1 MIRRPPRSTLFPYTT
16 LFRSRD
22 VDGLGELEA
31 EIQHIDRRVDEV
43 EGVPPERLE
52 EPDQVLEEER
62 DSDRR
67 DERDQ
72 PGRVAQRT
80 IGDPLDGDGEQ
91 PARGHAG
98 DQSEEQDERP
108 GEAVEQPDALEAE
121 EELDADEGA
130 HDEDL
135 GVREVDELEHPVDHR
150 VAQRNQRVHE
160 AEDDAV
166 EEDLREDA
174 EEERVV
180 HTLETRG
187 GPGAFRDRAS
197 RPAPRRLPS
206 RPLRY
211 FFSGGAMVS
220 CLTIL
225 LSPHFAGSSLASCST
240 KLSAFFR
247 SPFVSHSI
255 FPMLPPCL

>member
-1 MIRRPPRSTLFPYTT
+1 MCLISSLFLFFFLMIRRPPRSTLFPYTT
-16 LFRSRD
+16 LFRS
-22 VDGLGELEA
+22 
-31 EIQHIDRRVDEV
+31 
-43 EGVPPERLE
+43 VPPERLE

-80 IGDPLDGDGEQ
+80 VRDPLDGDGVQ
-91 PARGHAG
+91 RSRGHAG
-98 DQSEEQDERP
+98 VQGEQQGEP
-108 GEAVEQPDALEAE
+108 SGEAVEQPDALEAE

-150 VAQRNQRVHE
+150 VAQRDQRVHE

-187 GPGAFRDRAS
+187 GPGALLDHASGNALGDCPPRQLRATPRSYRARRAS
-197 RPAPRRLPS
+197 PPPPPRLPS
-206 RPLRY
+206 RPPPY

-220 CLTIL
+220 CLTVL
-225 LSPHFAGSSLASCST
+225 F
-240 KLSAFFR
+240 
-247 SPFVSHSI
+247 
-255 FPMLPPCL
+255 